1 MFKHNFKY
9 SLKILF
15 RNKSLI
21 FWTFIFP
28 IILGTFFK
36 LAFKD
41 IENNEAFHPF
51 DIAVIESNDF
61 NNNEI
66 FKEAIKSVSKS
77 DNKLFNV
84 KYVSKSDANKLL
96 EDKKVTGYLE
106 FIDNDVNI
114 KINDNGIYETIL
126 KFFVDEVNSEKNII
140 NLSINEEVSKGNY
153 DIDNITSNILDK
165 LNSDVNIKNI
175 SRSNLSYTMIE
186 YYISCKNTT
195 YQTEDIMRTENEEIR
210 DHLKYLS
217 LLARDYPSQAAAASE
232 IISTQA
238 LLKLPKGTEHF
249 MSDLHGE
256 NEAFVHILN
265 SASGVIREKVDI
277 VLGESVPEQTR
288 AELATLI
295 YYPNE
300 KLPRLKAECTDEEA
314 LDHWY
319 TETLL
324 QLIDICRLVSSKH
337 TREHVRS
344 CLPSSCGYILDEL
357 LHAHFE
363 DHDKDLYYG
372 QIVGS
377 IIENGRADRF
387 IVRLCELIKRLAVDK
402 LHIVGDLFDRGPR
415 PDIIL
420 DRLMRHHHV
429 DIQWGNHDVVWMG
442 AAAGSPICVC
452 TVLKTT
458 LAYHNHA
465 MLEDCY
471 GINLRHLQRMAEQ
484 FYGNDDLT
492 LWMPH
497 TDAAR
502 GPYTEGMLHR
512 CAVMHKA
519 VTILMLKMECKVIDR
534 NPDFKMQGRDFL
546 RHIDWKKGTVTLN
559 GQAYPL
565 RDTSFPTVDPAD
577 PAALNDD
584 ERLVLR
590 KLVESF
596 RQSER
601 LQQHVEFL
609 YAKGSVYHIENG
621 NLLYHGVVPMTKNGS
636 FAVERFEGH
645 NYSGRGLMD
654 YCDERARRG
663 YFAPEGSAARRSGQ
677 DFLWYLWCGKLSPLF
692 GRSAMTTFERLYIA
706 DPATHEEVKDPYYT
720 WYNEEA
726 ACRRILA
733 EFGLPGT
740 SHIVNGHVPV
750 REKSG
755 ESPIK
760 GGGRLVV
767 IDGGF
772 CRAYH
777 EKTGIAGYTL
787 VYSSRTMSL
796 RTHQPFVSAEKA
808 VNENIDIVSQK
819 NILET
824 ENHRILV
831 EETDEGEILRERV
844 HDLKQ
849 LVKAYQ
855 LGWIKETCSEDCV
868 W

>member
-1 MFKHNFKY
+1 
-9 SLKILF
+9 
-15 RNKSLI
+15 
-21 FWTFIFP
+21 
-28 IILGTFFK
+28 
-36 LAFKD
+36 
-41 IENNEAFHPF
+41 
-51 DIAVIESNDF
+51 
-61 NNNEI
+61 
-66 FKEAIKSVSKS
+66 
-77 DNKLFNV
+77 
-84 KYVSKSDANKLL
+84 
-96 EDKKVTGYLE
+96 
-106 FIDNDVNI
+106 
-114 KINDNGIYETIL
+114 
-126 KFFVDEVNSEKNII
+126 
-140 NLSINEEVSKGNY
+140 
-153 DIDNITSNILDK
+153 
-165 LNSDVNIKNI
+165 
-175 SRSNLSYTMIE
+175 
-186 YYISCKNTT
+186 
-195 YQTEDIMRTENEEIR
+195 MRTENEEIR

-277 VLGESVPEQTR
+277 VLGDSVPEQTR
-288 AELATLI
+288 AGLATLI

-300 KLPRLKAECTDEEA
+300 KLPQLKAGCADEEA

-546 RHIDWKKGTVTLN
+546 RHIDWEKGTVTLN

-621 NLLYHGVVPMTKNGS
+621 NLLYHGVVPMTRTGS
-636 FAVERFEGH
+636 FAVERF
-645 NYSGRGLMD
+645 
-654 YCDERARRG
+654 
-663 YFAPEGSAARRSGQ
+663 EGSAARRSGQ

>member
-1 MFKHNFKY
+1 MVAFDRNPQDFKY
-9 SLKILF
+9 LRLLS
-15 RNKSLI
+15 RQ
-21 FWTFIFP
+21 FP
-28 IILGTFFK
+28 TEQS
-36 LAFKD
+36 AFT
-41 IENNEAFHPF
+41 E
-51 DIAVIESNDF
+51 
-61 NNNEI
+61 
-66 FKEAIKSVSKS
+66 
-77 DNKLFNV
+77 
-84 KYVSKSDANKLL
+84 
-96 EDKKVTGYLE
+96 
-106 FIDNDVNI
+106 
-114 KINDNGIYETIL
+114 
-126 KFFVDEVNSEKNII
+126 II
-140 NLSINEEVSKGNY
+140 NLSA
-153 DIDNITSNILDK
+153 IL
-165 LNSDVNIKNI
+165 N
-175 SRSNLSYTMIE
+175 
-186 YYISCKNTT
+186 
-195 YQTEDIMRTENEEIR
+195 
-210 DHLKYLS
+210 
-217 LLARDYPSQAAAASE
+217 
-232 IISTQA
+232 
-238 LLKLPKGTEHF
+238 LPKGTEHF
-249 MSDLHGE
+249 MSDVHGE
-256 NEAFVHILN
+256 YEAFMHILN
-265 SASGVIREKVDI
+265 NCSGVVREHVDEI
-277 VLGESVPEQTR
+277 FGETLSFDEKG
-288 AELATLI
+288 ELCTLI
-295 YYPNE
+295 YYPRE
-300 KLPRLKAECTDEEA
+300 KIELVRSQREDSPTWYKTM
-314 LDHWY
+314 LD
-319 TETLL
+319 
-324 QLIDICRLVSSKH
+324 QLIMVARSLSSRY
-337 TREHVRS
+337 TRSKVRKAI
-344 CLPSSCGYILDEL
+344 PRDYAYIIDEL
-357 LHAHFE
+357 LHTHPDE
-363 DHDKDLYYG
+363 NNYRVRYHER
-372 QIVGS
+372 IVES
-377 IIENGRADRF
+377 ILETASADDFIESLAS
-387 IVRLCELIKRLAVDK
+387 LIKRLAVDH
-402 LHIVGDLFDRGPR
+402 LHLVGDIFDRGGGAAK
-415 PDIIL
+415 IM
-420 DRLMRHHHV
+420 DRLLTYHSL

-502 GPYTEGMLHR
+502 GPYTEG
-512 CAVMHKA
+512 
-519 VTILMLKMECKVIDR
+519 
-534 NPDFKMQGRDFL
+534 MQGRDFL

-621 NLLYHGVVPMTKNGS
+621 NLLYHGVVPMTRTGS

>member
-1 MFKHNFKY
+1 
-9 SLKILF
+9 
-15 RNKSLI
+15 
-21 FWTFIFP
+21 
-28 IILGTFFK
+28 
-36 LAFKD
+36 
-41 IENNEAFHPF
+41 
-51 DIAVIESNDF
+51 
-61 NNNEI
+61 
-66 FKEAIKSVSKS
+66 
-77 DNKLFNV
+77 
-84 KYVSKSDANKLL
+84 
-96 EDKKVTGYLE
+96 
-106 FIDNDVNI
+106 
-114 KINDNGIYETIL
+114 
-126 KFFVDEVNSEKNII
+126 
-140 NLSINEEVSKGNY
+140 
-153 DIDNITSNILDK
+153 
-165 LNSDVNIKNI
+165 
-175 SRSNLSYTMIE
+175 
-186 YYISCKNTT
+186 
-195 YQTEDIMRTENEEIR
+195 MRTETEEIR
-210 DHLKYLS
+210 DNLKYLS

-277 VLGESVPEQTR
+277 VLGDTVPEGTR

-300 KLPRLKAECTDEEA
+300 KLPQLKERCADEEA
-314 LDHWY
+314 LEQWY
-319 TETLL
+319 SETLL
-324 QLIDICRLVSSKH
+324 RLIDICRLVSSKH
-337 TREHVRS
+337 TREHVRA

-377 IIENGRADRF
+377 IIENGRADKF

-415 PDIIL
+415 PDVIL
-420 DRLMRHHHV
+420 DLLMRHHDV

-442 AAAGSPICVC
+442 AAAGSPICIC

-458 LAYHNHA
+458 LSYHNHG
-465 MLEDCY
+465 MVEDCY

-484 FYGNDDLT
+484 FYGDDDLT
-492 LWMPH
+492 IWMPH
-497 TDAAR
+497 TDTAR
-502 GPYTEGMLHR
+502 GPYTPGMLHR

-519 VTILMLKMECKVIDR
+519 ITILMLKLECQVIDR
-534 NPDFKMQGRDFL
+534 NPDFEMQDRDFL
-546 RHIDWKKGTVTLN
+546 RRINWEKGTVMVD
-559 GQAYPL
+559 GREYPM

-577 PAALNDD
+577 PTALNSD
-584 ERLVLR
+584 EKVVLQ
-590 KLVESF
+590 KLVQSF
-596 RQSER
+596 RQSEK

-621 NLLYHGVVPMTKNGS
+621 NLLYHGAVPMTRKGT

-645 NYSGRGLMD
+645 AYSGRALMD

-663 YFAPEGSAARRSGQ
+663 YFAPEGSAARQSGQ
-677 DFLWYLWCGKLSPLF
+677 DFLWYLWCGKLSPLY
-692 GRSAMTTFERLYIA
+692 GRSAMTTFERLYVEDA
-706 DPATHEEVKDPYYT
+706 STHTEVKDPYYT

-726 ACRRILA
+726 VCRRILA

-750 REKSG
+750 QEKKG

-796 RTHQPFVSAEKA
+796 RTHQPFESAEKA
-808 VNENIDIVSQK
+808 VNENLDILSQK

-831 EETDEGEILRERV
+831 EETDEGEILREKV

-849 LVKAYQ
+849 LVRAYQ
-855 LGWIKETCSEDCV
+855 LGWIKETRCDDSV